1 MNRWL
6 RRAGVMAL
14 VLIAAPGARAQSSHP
29 LPIPPPGE
37 AKLRMEMDAGDGD
50 LLGMV
55 KPLLRALTLPAMTAA
70 MRQEEIA
77 GPPAGP
83 VLPPVPPPA
92 PPPAGGQPTPG
103 GPGAPPALAQA
114 LSNVNL
120 SDILKNIHQMHLV
133 VFTPPDGMDL
143 DAIIQFSEK
152 PFPAEGARRTLWI
165 DADDTKILLMSFPSP
180 PGGLAAIFATGGA
193 GEKLVMALRTDG
205 YPDLEPVGPMI
216 TMMLPLVQSLAT
228 GLGAASETAE
238 ETVPT
243 PTPPHPTSRP
253 ARRPPRRPPAARRRP
268 PPRRPVRRR
277 TG

>member
-120 SDILKNIHQMHLV
+120 SDILKNIHQIHLV
-133 VFTPPDGMDL
+133 GFNPPVGMGMDGYSPVF
-143 DAIIQFSEK
+143 QK
-152 PFPAEGARRTLWI
+152 
-165 DADDTKILLMSFPSP
+165 SF
-180 PGGLAAIFATGGA
+180 TGG
-193 GEKLVMALRTDG
+193 
-205 YPDLEPVGPMI
+205 
-216 TMMLPLVQSLAT
+216 
-228 GLGAASETAE
+228 GA
-238 ETVPT
+238 
-243 PTPPHPTSRP
+243 HQ
-253 ARRPPRRPPAARRRP
+253 
-268 PPRRPVRRR
+268 
-277 TG
+277 